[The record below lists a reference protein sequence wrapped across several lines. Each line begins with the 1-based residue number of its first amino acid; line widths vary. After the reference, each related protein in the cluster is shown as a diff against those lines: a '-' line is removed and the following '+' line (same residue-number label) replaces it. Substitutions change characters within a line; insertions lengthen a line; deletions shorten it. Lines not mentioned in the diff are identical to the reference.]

1 MLILEIF
8 LTIKIPA
15 FFRKNPKYIRM
26 LEEVPAWKNE
36 NIHLNNLVPYAMHC
50 TLTVVHAL
58 LHALSRMPWI
68 TEIFSVR
75 QLNWSTLVHRQSG
88 EECKSN
94 SINMNLRICR
104 KEMFYHTNQ
113 AAHFNSAINNQ
124 YKRWKKN
131 SFFYLFVG
139 RNEKRK
145 LGNISEA
152 QAKNKNLTS

>member
-1 MLILEIF
+1 MFLLEIF
-8 LTIKIPA
+8 LTIKVPA
-15 FFRKNPKYIRM
+15 FFQKSKNIRI
-26 LEEVPAWKNE
+26 LEAVPALQNE
-36 NIHLNNLVPYAMHC
+36 NNHLNNLVPYAMHC

-58 LHALSRMPWI
+58 LHALSRMPWT

-75 QLNWSTLVHRQSG
+75 QLNWSALVHRQSG
-88 EECKSN
+88 EEWKSN
-94 SINMNLRICR
+94 SINISLRIWR
-104 KEMFYHTNQ
+104 KEIFYHTNW

-124 YKRWKKN
+124 DKRWKKN

-145 LGNISEA
+145 LWNISEA